1 MLDKAGVG
9 PGNLRRFTSRLGR
22 LSHVF
27 LKDRLHGARE
37 YRRIAGYFR
46 SSIFELA
53 GEEIASIDHVRI
65 VCNGDLDPLDIRAS
79 RVARETVLKEKWDEG
94 ADDID
99 SLMHRPRYQ
108 KLYELLKSGKVEVRV
123 VSRNDAPFL
132 HAKAGVIV
140 PRDGPPSAFIGSLNE
155 TREGWNE
162 HYEIVWEDTSPEG
175 VAWVEAEF
183 EYLWNRGVALPDA
196 IIEEVGRSARKRE
209 VAIDELGPED
219 VAAGALVE
227 SPIYRRGDGLKPW
240 QRAFVVMFLEHR
252 EVYGQARLLLAD
264 EVGVGKTLSLATSAM
279 VASLLGDGPAL
290 ILCPATLCLQWQVEL
305 KDKLGIPSAVWLS
318 NRKVWLDHN
327 SNVVKT
333 RGAEDIVRCPYRVGI
348 VSTGLLFRG
357 GAESDVLKQR
367 SYGTL
372 ILDEAHRA
380 RRSRGLGTNAGEPNN
395 LLRFMIE
402 AAKRAKHVIL
412 GTGTP
417 IQTDVD
423 ELWDLLDILNQGAD
437 HVLGRWGGPW
447 RQCRSVLP
455 LVTGKKAVTDEEE
468 GWNLLRNPLPPRHEG
483 APLFD
488 HIRQDLGLSDRTFFT
503 DRPVTDLTAFVRAE
517 FAEALEETELGL
529 GFFQRNN
536 PIVRHTVLR
545 KRTTLEEMGL
555 LDRIAVDIW
564 PSASEHLAIFD
575 DQALLTSP
583 EFDGAYQ
590 AAEKFTETLRQRV
603 RSVGFLKSMMLQRI
617 CSSFASGLATARKL
631 LNKLPAGDE
640 EEANFL
646 GDVSAAMAPDDASD
660 KPPGIEAERHLLQ
673 AIIDWLGRKPT
684 DPKLDAVLH
693 FLNDRKWL
701 DLGCIIFSQYFDT
714 ANWVA
719 ECLTDGL
726 RGERVALYAG
736 ADKSGLFFDGEWRS
750 VEREDIKR
758 AVRDRTIRLVVAT
771 DAACE
776 GLNLQTLGTLIN
788 VDLPWNPS
796 RLQQRIGRIQRF
808 GQTRDRVDMLN
819 LVYKDTRDERVYAAL
834 SKRMRDRYDLFG
846 SLPDVIEDE
855 WIENI
860 EHLDEYLSQFT
871 NRQKQANAFDLRY
884 EATIESEGSSWELC
898 EQVLA
903 RRNVI
908 ERMLEGW

>member
-1 MLDKAGVG
+1 MDEGAAGS
-9 PGNLRRFTSRLGR
+9 PIRRFSSRLGR

-27 LKDRLHGARE
+27 LKDRLQGAKE

-46 SSIFELA
+46 SSIFELV
-53 GEEIASIDHVRI
+53 GEEISSVDHIGI
-65 VCNGDLDPLDIRAS
+65 VCNSDLDPLDIRAS
-79 RVARETVLKEKWDEG
+79 RAARETVLKEKWDEG

-108 KLYELLKSGKVEVRV
+108 QLYELLKSGKVEVRV
-123 VSRNDAPFL
+123 VSRSDAPFL
-132 HAKAGVIV
+132 HGKAGVIV

-155 TREGWNE
+155 TREGWSE
-162 HYEIVWEDTSPEG
+162 HYEVVWEDASAEG

-183 EYLWNRGVALPDA
+183 EYLWNRGVPLPDA
-196 IIEEVGRSARKRE
+196 IIEEVGRCARKRE
-209 VAIDELGPED
+209 VAIDELGPKD

-227 SPIYRRGDGLKPW
+227 SPIYRRGDGLKSW

-264 EVGVGKTLSLATSAM
+264 EVGVGKTLSLAASAM

-290 ILCPATLCLQWQVEL
+290 ILCPATLCAQWQVEL

-327 SNVVKT
+327 GNVIKT
-333 RGAEDIVRCPYRVGI
+333 RGAEDIVRCPYRIGI
-348 VSTGLLFRG
+348 VSTGLIFRG
-357 GAESDVLKQR
+357 GAESDALKQR

-380 RRSRGLGTNAGEPNN
+380 RRSRSLGANAGEPNN
-395 LLRFMIE
+395 LLRFMVE
-402 AAKRAKHVIL
+402 AAKRSKHVIL
-412 GTGTP
+412 GTATP
-417 IQTDVD
+417 IQTDVE
-423 ELWDLLDILNQGAD
+423 ELWDLLDILNRGAD

-447 RQCRSVLP
+447 RQCRPVLP
-455 LVTGKKAVTDEEE
+455 LVTGKKAVKDEGE

-488 HIRQDLGLSDRTFFT
+488 HIRQDLGLADHSFFT
-503 DRPVTDLTAFVRAE
+503 DRPVTDLERFVRTE
-517 FAEALEETELGL
+517 FRDALEDYERGL
-529 GFFQRNN
+529 SFFQCNN
-536 PIVRHTVLR
+536 PVVRHTVLR
-545 KRTTLEEMGL
+545 KRATLEDMGL
-555 LDRIAVDIW
+555 LDRVAVDIW
-564 PSASEHLAIFD
+564 PSATEHLAMFD
-575 DQALLTSP
+575 DQALLTSA

-590 AAEKFTETLRQRV
+590 AAEKFTEALGRRV
-603 RSVGFLKSMMLQRI
+603 RSAGFMKSMMLQRI

-640 EEANFL
+640 EEANFFA
-646 GDVSAAMAPDDASD
+646 DVNAAMTPSDASD
-660 KPPGIEAERHLLQ
+660 EPAGIEAERHHLQ
-673 AIIDWLGRKPT
+673 AIIDWLERKLT

-714 ANWVA
+714 ASWIA
-719 ECLTDGL
+719 ECLTKEL
-726 RGERVALYAG
+726 PGERVALYAG
-736 ADKSGLFFDGEWRS
+736 ADKSGLFVNGEWRS

-846 SLPDVIEDE
+846 SLPDVIEDD

-860 EHLDEYLSQFT
+860 EQLDEQLSQFT

-884 EATIESEGSSWELC
+884 AETVQPSGPGWELC
-898 EQVLA
+898 ERVLA
-903 RRNVI
+903 RRDVV
-908 ERMLEGW
+908 ERMSDGW